1 MLLATPLVCVCVYVT
16 TQTHITKWSTNR
28 QTKFKKETDCCTCQ
42 TTHKTQNCTQTEKGG
57 KIKVKKKSPANN
69 DRLLYLPKE
78 KPTAAKTTH
87 THTTKKKK
95 RWSIVGNGLVY
106 ASWST
111 AKKKKTFRKEKLKSC
126 RKNNVIARY
135 RQRTKTPGKRK
146 PSPNSSFWPFYTATL
161 IREHRQQKKK
171 SLRLWPL

>member
-111 AKKKKTFRKEKLKSC
+111 AKKKKITFRKEKLNHAEKTMSSLGTVNALK
-126 RKNNVIARY
+126 RPANANP
-135 RQRTKTPGKRK
+135 RQTPAFGL
-146 PSPNSSFWPFYTATL
+146 FT
-161 IREHRQQKKK
+161 Q
-171 SLRLWPL
+171 PL